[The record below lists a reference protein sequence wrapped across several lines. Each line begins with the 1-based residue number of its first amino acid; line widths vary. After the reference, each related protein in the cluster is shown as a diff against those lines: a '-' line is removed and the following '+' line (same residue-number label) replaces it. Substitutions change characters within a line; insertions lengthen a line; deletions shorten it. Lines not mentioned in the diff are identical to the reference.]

1 MTINNVVNSTAA
13 SDDINAESGVPSEPA
28 DEVTLIEQ
36 RRKRRE
42 AIKAKYRGQATP
54 LLVQALQLG
63 TKTESTTPNADIL
76 RANNDVSGKGPALT
90 AVSGLKLIPV
100 ASSDSRLTW
109 SIAIRYTW

>member
-1 MTINNVVNSTAA
+1 MSSATA
-13 SDDINAESGVPSEPA
+13 SDDINAESGIPPEPV

-63 TKTESTTPNADIL
+63 TKTESATSNLETLNAS
-76 RANNDVSGKGPALT
+76 NDVSGKGPAPTESL
-90 AVSGLKLIPV
+90 
-100 ASSDSRLTW
+100 D
-109 SIAIRYTW
+109 